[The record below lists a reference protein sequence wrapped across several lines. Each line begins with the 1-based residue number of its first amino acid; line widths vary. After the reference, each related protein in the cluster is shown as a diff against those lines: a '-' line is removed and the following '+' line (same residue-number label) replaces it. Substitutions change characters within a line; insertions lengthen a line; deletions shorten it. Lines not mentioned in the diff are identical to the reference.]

1 MSAFVFA
8 CELWDP
14 SGAALLVLSLLCELM
29 CASILFSWCPPFTL
43 ALTLSPLLRGSLSR
57 GVLMEP
63 SFRADCSK
71 VSGSLHM
78 SDCGGGVSEFVVIFS
93 RRKACVVEDA
103 QDTEL

>member
-1 MSAFVFA
+1 
-8 CELWDP
+8 
-14 SGAALLVLSLLCELM
+14 
-29 CASILFSWCPPFTL
+29 
-43 ALTLSPLLRGSLSR
+43 
-57 GVLMEP
+57 MEP
-63 SFRADCSK
+63 SFGADCSK